1 MTFYFRLTIYFLSIG
16 ACIWGNRKMHAI
28 TIYNPLLTIIVLQQ
42 NLNFGVST
50 PRGPIR
56 PLGVAQL

>member
-1 MTFYFRLTIYFLSIG
+1 
-16 ACIWGNRKMHAI
+16 MHAI